1 MVPAHSAT
9 SPALGTGIRTGRMTT
24 TTGHFLKGDSAAT
37 LAGQFGSAVR
47 SLQFKATAL
56 VVVLTLSVTAI
67 VSGYLLESSGE
78 FARQEH
84 DAQMVSSA
92 AVLARAAGVAF
103 TTKKLD
109 DLKAL
114 AIESANGQPL
124 LYVIISDEKGN
135 QLAVAEHRNSGL
147 LQTLHRNEAERVPVP
162 GTPVVHAGGQDI
174 PVYLDVAYPITVRD
188 DSAGR
193 SDIGQPGKLVGYVRT
208 GMKANQ
214 WHQSMASRLDLV
226 IGVGILA
233 TVAAIPL
240 GFLLIRK
247 IVTPLEGLSEAMD
260 RFSQGKLDVR
270 SPVIRQDE
278 IGKLAEAFNRMADQ
292 HQQTHERIV
301 RLNTELEER
310 VAYRTQQLRELASRE
325 PLTGVF
331 NRRYFND
338 MLERRFAEASRY
350 GTDLSCIMMD
360 LDAFKA
366 ANDAFGH
373 QVGDELLVLTA
384 GTIVGQLRSADVAA
398 RFGGDEFVILLPQ
411 TDAERAQ
418 VLAERIVERF
428 TQDLNDRFPHVRV
441 SMSMGIASLQMLE
454 PKNADSLIRH
464 ADRALY
470 DAKAAGKNRIVIA
483 GQSPQAAAH

>member
-1 MVPAHSAT
+1 
-9 SPALGTGIRTGRMTT
+9 MTT
-24 TTGHFLKGDSAAT
+24 TTGHFPEGLSAPS
-37 LAGQFGSAVR
+37 LVGQVGGAVR

-78 FARQEH
+78 FARQQH
-84 DAQMVSSA
+84 DMEMVNSA
-92 AVLARAAGVAF
+92 AVLARAASGVIAGN
-103 TTKKLD
+103 KLD
-109 DLKAL
+109 DLQAL

-124 LYVIISDEKGN
+124 LYVIFSDEKGK

-147 LQTLHRNEAERVPVP
+147 LQTLHRNESERVPVP
-162 GTPVVHAGGQDI
+162 GTPVVHAGSQET
-174 PVYLDVAYPITVRD
+174 PVYLDVSYPITVRD
-188 DSAGR
+188 EAGGQ
-193 SDIGQPGKLVGYVRT
+193 SVATQPGRLVGYVRT

-214 WHQSMASRLDLV
+214 WHKTMASRLDLV

-240 GFLLIRK
+240 GFLLIRR

-260 RFSQGKLDVR
+260 RFSQGKLEVR

-278 IGKLAEAFNRMADQ
+278 IGKLSEAFNRMADQ
-292 HQQTHERIV
+292 HQQTHGRIV

-350 GTDLSCIMMD
+350 GTDLTCIMVD
-360 LDAFKA
+360 LDSFKA
-366 ANDAFGH
+366 TNDAFGH
-373 QVGDELLVLTA
+373 QVGDEILVLTA
-384 GTIVGQLRSADVAA
+384 GTIVGQLRTADVVA

-418 VLAERIVERF
+418 VLAERIAERF
-428 TQDLNDRFPHVRV
+428 NQDRGDRFPHVRV

-454 PKNADSLIRH
+454 PKDADTLIRH

-483 GQSPQAAAH
+483 ALPTAVRAR

>member
-1 MVPAHSAT
+1 MAVE
-9 SPALGTGIRTGRMTT
+9 TGQSQSRDRAPDLMGQLR
-24 TTGHFLKGDSAAT
+24 AAM
-37 LAGQFGSAVR
+37 R

-78 FARQEH
+78 LARQQH
-84 DAQMVSSA
+84 DTQVVNSA
-92 AVLARAAGVAF
+92 AVLARAAGSIIARNN
-103 TTKKLD
+103 LD
-109 DLKAL
+109 ELRAL
-114 AIESANGQPL
+114 AIESANGHPL
-124 LYVIISDEKGN
+124 LYVIFSDTNGK
-135 QLAVAEHRNSGL
+135 QLAVAEHRNAKL
-147 LQTLHRNEAERVPVP
+147 LQTLQRDQAERVPVP
-162 GTPVVHAGGQDI
+162 GTPVVHAAEQDT
-174 PVYLDVAYPITVRD
+174 PVYLDVSYPITVREETV
-188 DSAGR
+188 SATSTSPDVR
-193 SDIGQPGKLVGYVRT
+193 LVGYVRT
-208 GMKANQ
+208 GMMGNQ
-214 WHQSMASRLDLV
+214 WHQTMASRLDLV

-240 GFLLIRK
+240 GFLLIRR

-260 RFSQGKLDVR
+260 RFSQGKLEVR
-270 SPVIRQDE
+270 SPVARQDE

-325 PLTGVF
+325 PLTGLY

-338 MLERRFAEASRY
+338 MMERRFAEAVRY
-350 GTDLSCIMMD
+350 GTDLACIMMD
-360 LDAFKA
+360 LDGFKA
-366 ANDAFGH
+366 ANDSFGH

-398 RFGGDEFVILLPQ
+398 RFGGDEFVVLLPQ
-411 TDAERAQ
+411 TDSERAH
-418 VLAERIVERF
+418 VLAERISERF
-428 TQDLNDRFPHVRV
+428 GHDLGDRFPHVRV
-441 SMSMGIASLQMLE
+441 SMSVGIASLQVLE
-454 PKNADSLIRH
+454 PKDADALIRH

-483 GQSPQAAAH
+483 GRVAQGAGR

>member
-1 MVPAHSAT
+1 M
-9 SPALGTGIRTGRMTT
+9 
-24 TTGHFLKGDSAAT
+24 
-37 LAGQFGSAVR
+37 GQFGGALR

-78 FARQEH
+78 FSRQQH
-84 DAQMVSSA
+84 DTEMVNSA
-92 AVLARAAGVAF
+92 AVLARAAGAVIASG
-103 TTKKLD
+103 KLD

-124 LYVIISDEKGN
+124 LYVIISDEKGK
-135 QLAVAEHRNSGL
+135 QLTVAEHRSSRL
-147 LQTLHRNEAERVPVP
+147 LQTLQRNESERVPVP
-162 GTPVVHAGGQDI
+162 GTPMVHAGSQDT
-174 PVYLDVAYPITVRD
+174 PVYLDVSYPIRARD
-188 DSAGR
+188 ESTSA
-193 SDIGQPGKLVGYVRT
+193 SDPAQPGKLVGYVRT
-208 GMKANQ
+208 GMKANW
-214 WHQSMASRLDLV
+214 WHKTMASRLDLV

-270 SPVIRQDE
+270 SPVVRQDE

-325 PLTGVF
+325 PLTGVY

-360 LDAFKA
+360 LDEFKA

-384 GTIVGQLRSADVAA
+384 GTIVGQLRTADVAA

-418 VLAERIVERF
+418 VLAERIIERF
-428 TQDLNDRFPHVRV
+428 TQDRNDRFPHVRV

-454 PKNADSLIRH
+454 AKDADTLIRH

-470 DAKAAGKNRIVIA
+470 DAKAAGKGRVVIA
-483 GQSPQAAAH
+483 GRPAQAIAR

>member
-1 MVPAHSAT
+1 
-9 SPALGTGIRTGRMTT
+9 MTT
-24 TTGHFLKGDSAAT
+24 ATKHSLTTDSDSSLIWHFGR
-37 LAGQFGSAVR
+37 AVS

-78 FARQEH
+78 FARQQHETE
-84 DAQMVSSA
+84 MVNSA
-92 AVLARAAGVAF
+92 AVLARAAGSIIASN
-103 TTKKLD
+103 KLD

-114 AIESANGQPL
+114 ALESANGQPL
-124 LYVIISDEKGN
+124 LYVIVSDEKGK
-135 QLAVAEHRNSGL
+135 QLAVAEQRNSRL
-147 LQTLHRNEAERVPVP
+147 LQTLHRNEFERVPVP
-162 GTPVVHAGGQDI
+162 GTPVVHAGSQDT
-174 PVYLDVAYPITVRD
+174 PVYLDVSYPITVRD
-188 DSAGR
+188 ESGAGTH
-193 SDIGQPGKLVGYVRT
+193 DAAQPGRLVGYVRT

-214 WHQSMASRLDLV
+214 WHQTMASRLDLV

-270 SPVIRQDE
+270 SPVIRRDE

-338 MLERRFAEASRY
+338 MLERRFAEAVRY
-350 GTDLSCIMMD
+350 GTDLACIMMD
-360 LDAFKA
+360 LDEFKA
-366 ANDAFGH
+366 ANDAYGH

-384 GTIVGQLRSADVAA
+384 GTIVGQLRTADVAA

-411 TDAERAQ
+411 TDAERAH
-418 VLAERIVERF
+418 VLAERIIERF
-428 TQDLNDRFPHVRV
+428 TQDRNDRFPHVRV

-454 PKNADSLIRH
+454 AKDADTLIRH

-470 DAKAAGKNRIVIA
+470 DAKAAGKGRIVIA
-483 GQSPQAAAH
+483 GRAASVPAR